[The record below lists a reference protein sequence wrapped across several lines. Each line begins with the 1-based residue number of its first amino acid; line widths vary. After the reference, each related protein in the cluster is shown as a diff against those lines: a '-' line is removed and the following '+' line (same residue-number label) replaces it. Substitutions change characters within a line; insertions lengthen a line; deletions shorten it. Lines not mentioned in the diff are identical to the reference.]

1 MKYIHGNKIRVL
13 FIDDRKSEFEMLKRV
28 FSKDK
33 LIELVNSEPCYD
45 IGSEEFVS
53 REKQKKRIT
62 DLIENEKYN
71 VVLFDLSL
79 RDGKEEDYTAGMA
92 EKFLS
97 VQIYKEEKEW
107 LIKNN
112 IKFVFVTS
120 HEQWASENEFREIGN
135 VVEGAYFMRKVT
147 DEGGEFCNCP
157 WYDKD
162 GNSKCGEEFANC
174 NIVDCFNKRLRR
186 IVNGR

>member
-1 MKYIHGNKIRVL
+1 MNNKEDKIRVL
-13 FIDDRKSEFEMLKRV
+13 FIDDRKSEFEMLKKV
-28 FSKDK
+28 FSKDS

-45 IGSEEFVS
+45 IGSGECIS
-53 REKQKKRIT
+53 RESQKKRIT
-62 DLIENEKYN
+62 ELIKKEDYDI
-71 VVLFDLSL
+71 VLFDLSL

-107 LIKNN
+107 LISKN

-120 HEQWASENEFREIGN
+120 HGEWKEEDKFLEIGN
-135 VVEGAYFMRKVT
+135 VVEGAYFMNKVT
-147 DEGGEFCNCP
+147 DERGEFCNCP

-162 GNSKCGEEFANC
+162 GNSKCGEEFADC
-174 NIVDCFNKRLRR
+174 KIVDCFNKRLRR
-186 IVNGR
+186 IVNG